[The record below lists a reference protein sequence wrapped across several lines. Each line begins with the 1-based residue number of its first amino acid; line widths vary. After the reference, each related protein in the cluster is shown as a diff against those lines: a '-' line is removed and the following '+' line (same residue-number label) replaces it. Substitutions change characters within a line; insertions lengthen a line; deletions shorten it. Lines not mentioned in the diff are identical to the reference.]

1 MKRLLGFLV
10 VEPENLIFKYMPIK
24 KRNKTKEKAYCPYKR
39 KRQLEGGFL
48 TDMISR
54 MLVETLLIRLR
65 KLLRNPRLISLVGE
79 TKNTIY
85 THIKN

>member
-39 KRQLEGGFL
+39 KRQLEGGGG
-48 TDMISR
+48 S
-54 MLVETLLIRLR
+54 
-65 KLLRNPRLISLVGE
+65 
-79 TKNTIY
+79 
-85 THIKN
+85 